1 MSSYDDVMS
10 QLELLRE
17 RIRKIDEDILS
28 LMAER
33 TETAKAI
40 GQQKRLDGI
49 PLRDWNV
56 ERLVLDR
63 AARQAGAFGLP
74 VELARSVMR
83 MLIAASRAEQE
94 RTSFS
99 TYRGTAEDILIVGG
113 RGKMGRWFA
122 DFFANQG
129 HCVSIYDTCPADDSA
144 STATGPLAP
153 DLQDQRT
160 LEEVL
165 EGTTCALICT
175 PLDVVPTV
183 IQQFADLH
191 YGGIVFDIASLKGHL
206 KSAITQARA
215 AGLAITSLHPMFGPG
230 ARTLAGQVICVCDCG
245 DPQAT
250 RRIEAFFTD
259 TAVTLVKLSLDEHDR
274 IVSYVLGLS
283 HLTNLLFAKVLMVS
297 GKQFKELNN
306 VGSTTFHSQMVTTST
321 VLAENPDLYYS
332 IQRFNPFGEEL
343 CESFKREL
351 ETIAGWIRN
360 ENREAF
366 AEMMHAGRRW
376 MRSDVAE

>member
-1 MSSYDDVMS
+1 MS

-33 TETAKAI
+33 IETATAI
-40 GQQKRLDGI
+40 GRQKKLDGI

-63 AARQAGAFGLP
+63 AARQADAFGLP

-83 MLIAASRAEQE
+83 TLIAAARAEQE

-113 RGKMGRWFA
+113 HGKMGRWFA

-129 HCVSIYDTCPADDSA
+129 HCVSIYDTRPTDDNGN
-144 STATGPLAP
+144 TAAGPTAP
-153 DLQDQRT
+153 DPGDRRT
-160 LEEVL
+160 LEEAI

-175 PLDVVPTV
+175 PLDVVPAV

-206 KSAITQARA
+206 KPAITQARA
-215 AGLAITSLHPMFGPG
+215 AGLAITSIHPLFGPG
-230 ARTLAGQVICVCDCG
+230 ASTLTGQVICVCDCG
-245 DPQAT
+245 EAQAT
-250 RRIEAFFTD
+250 RKIEAFFTD
-259 TAVTLVKLSLDEHDR
+259 TAATLVKLSLDEHDR

-283 HLTNLLFAKVLMVS
+283 HLTNLVFAKVLMAS

-306 VGSTTFHSQMVTTST
+306 VGSTTYHSQMVTTST
-321 VLAENPDLYYS
+321 VLQENPDLYYS
-332 IQRFNPFGEEL
+332 IQRSNPFGKEL

-366 AEMMHAGRRW
+366 VEMMHAGKRW
-376 MRSDVAE
+376 MRGDDADS